1 MRSHLISGALLACL
15 IVPAAASA
23 QSLVDVARAEEARR
37 KAIRAPAKVYT
48 NEDLLRPDEV
58 GSTPAPS
65 PAPAAP
71 GAAAAKAADPAKPA
85 DAKPAAPDE
94 AKKDEPKK
102 DEKYWKNRITVAREA
117 AEHDKVLIDALQS
130 RVNALSADFVNTSDP
145 AQRAVVEANRKT
157 ALGEMD
163 RLTKDLEK
171 QNKTLAD
178 TQDEARK
185 ANVPPGWLR

>member
-1 MRSHLISGALLACL
+1 MRNHLISGALLACL

-65 PAPAAP
+65 PAPA
-71 GAAAAKAADPAKPA
+71 AAAAKAADPAKPA

-171 QNKTLAD
+171 QTKTLAD
-178 TQDEARK
+178 TQEEARK